1 MRRFGH
7 ENTTIDVRNSE
18 DHPAPLQRPRIPP
31 AALCSHHAAG
41 GHADTTEQREEE
53 QEVVMNEREKL
64 IEIIKQEL
72 NTLTVRE
79 LRLIYYALLGL
90 KERS

>member
-1 MRRFGH
+1 M
-7 ENTTIDVRNSE
+7 
-18 DHPAPLQRPRIPP
+18 
-31 AALCSHHAAG
+31 
-41 GHADTTEQREEE
+41 EQDRVKLKEAI
-53 QEVVMNEREKL
+53 ER
-64 IEIIKQEL
+64 QV